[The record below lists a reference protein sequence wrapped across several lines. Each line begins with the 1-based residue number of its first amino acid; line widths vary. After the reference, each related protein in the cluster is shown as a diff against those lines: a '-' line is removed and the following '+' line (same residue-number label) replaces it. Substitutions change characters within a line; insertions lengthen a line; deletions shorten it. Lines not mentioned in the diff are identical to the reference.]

1 MAGVQMGFAD
11 DIAKTP
17 VVAELDPGRCD
28 SCGECLKTCN
38 VKWIRRA

>member
-1 MAGVQMGFAD
+1 MGGVQMGIAY

-38 VKWIRRA
+38 VGCIRRA